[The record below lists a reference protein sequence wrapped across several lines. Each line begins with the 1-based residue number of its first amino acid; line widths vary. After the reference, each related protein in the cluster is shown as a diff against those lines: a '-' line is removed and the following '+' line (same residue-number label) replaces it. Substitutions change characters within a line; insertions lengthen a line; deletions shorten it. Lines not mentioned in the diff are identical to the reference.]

1 MGIRRKTK
9 SGKWRMG
16 SKLRG
21 RTRKNNEEKSLAE
34 KKKKG
39 TKRGKKDGWRKR
51 KEMRKGVVFYDAL
64 LKSITQFMNNNII
77 HKQMKKKKGEKR
89 GKEK

>member
-39 TKRGKKDGWRKR
+39 TKRGKKGWMEETER
-51 KEMRKGVVFYDAL
+51 D
-64 LKSITQFMNNNII
+64 
-77 HKQMKKKKGEKR
+77 EKR
-89 GKEK
+89 GRVL